1 VIKEQ
6 TKERLARMAERYRAH
21 VETLRGPEPAQA
33 EAAHLAAYKDVV
45 RPVVMAFAAELEKAG
60 HEASFDLEARPPG
73 LVFRIL
79 IDGRDEQV
87 IRFSW
92 RPRDGRTEESVAM
105 LERAHHPFELGRFD
119 TPADIKHDVVEHLL
133 VEALEQIFALAASR
147 AAR

>member
-1 VIKEQ
+1 MIKEE

-33 EAAHLAAYKDVV
+33 EAAHLAVYKDVV
-45 RPVVMAFAAELEKAG
+45 RPVVVAFAAELEKSG
-60 HEASFDLEARPPG
+60 HETSFALEERPPA
-73 LVFRIL
+73 LEFRIV

-105 LERAHHPFELGRFD
+105 LERAHHPFELRRFD
-119 TPADIKHDVVEHLL
+119 SPAEITPDVIEHVL
-133 VEALEQIFALAASR
+133 VEALEQIFASAASR
-147 AAR
+147 AR